1 MVGYIPYHSKEKQR
15 IMKILAE
22 STLTSKEQLTV
33 PKVVRQLL
41 DVHAGDRLVWSLDQ
55 QGQLVVSGG
64 RPNSLADIRAAVA
77 AAGSRHTPKAVT
89 VEDIKSGIAAAI
101 RRKHGRN

>member
-1 MVGYIPYHSKEKQR
+1 
-15 IMKILAE
+15 MKILAE

-41 DVHAGDRLVWSLDQ
+41 DVHAGDSLVWSLDA

-64 RPNSLADIRAAVA
+64 RPNTLADIRAAVA
-77 AAGSRHTPKAVT
+77 AAGPMRTPKRVT
-89 VEDIKSGIAAAI
+89 VEDMKSGVAAAM
-101 RRKHGRN
+101 RRKHGRD

>member
-1 MVGYIPYHSKEKQR
+1 
-15 IMKILAE
+15 MKILAE

-33 PKVVRQLL
+33 PRIVRQLL
-41 DVHAGDRLVWSLDQ
+41 DLHAGDSLVWSVDE

-77 AAGSRHTPKAVT
+77 AAGRVPTRKGVT
-89 VEDIKSGIAAAI
+89 IEDMKSGIAAAM
-101 RRKHGRN
+101 RSKHGRG

>member
-1 MVGYIPYHSKEKQR
+1 
-15 IMKILAE
+15 MKILAE

-41 DVHAGDRLVWSLDQ
+41 DIHAGDSLIWSLDE
-55 QGQLVVSGG
+55 QGHLVVSGG

-77 AAGSRHTPKAVT
+77 AAGPIHTLKGVT
-89 VEDIKSGIAAAI
+89 VEDMNAGVAAAM
-101 RRKHGRN
+101 RRKHGRG

>member
-1 MVGYIPYHSKEKQR
+1 
-15 IMKILAE
+15 MKILAE

-41 DVHAGDRLVWSLDQ
+41 DVHAGDNLVWSLDQ

-77 AAGSRHTPKAVT
+77 AAGSMHSRKAVT
-89 VEDIKSGIAAAI
+89 AEDMKSGIAAAM
-101 RRKHGRN
+101 RRKHGL

>member
-1 MVGYIPYHSKEKQR
+1 L
-15 IMKILAE
+15 KILAE

-41 DVHAGDRLVWSLDQ
+41 DIHAGDSLVWSLDE

-77 AAGSRHTPKAVT
+77 AAGPIHTPKGVSI
-89 VEDIKSGIAAAI
+89 EDMKSGIAAAMQ
-101 RRKHGRN
+101 RKHGRG

>member
-1 MVGYIPYHSKEKQR
+1 MQV
-15 IMKILAE
+15 KILAE

-41 DVHAGDRLVWSLDQ
+41 DIHAGDSLVWSLDE

-77 AAGSRHTPKAVT
+77 AAGPIHKPKRVT
-89 VEDIKSGIAAAI
+89 IEDMNSGIAAAM
-101 RRKHGRN
+101 RRKHGRG